1 MRQGCW
7 WQSSGTVRRGHP
19 ALPQEG
25 GDEDA
30 GVQVECGVP
39 PTVREIQHLQR
50 EHSGSAWRGWGR
62 WGGGEGGS
70 PVLHSRVRRARS
82 QCRTHLPG
90 PDGAFQWA
98 LLRRQRGVGVL
109 EPGQRGLVGVE
120 VGCFIGRVEEPALEG
135 RRQGGSALSDPSTHS
150 DLLMPPY
157 GKCSPS
163 CQRSPRS
170 NRGRASGRERRSLS
184 LWGGNVCCASP
195 ELPSPHSQP
204 GTHLRSQSCRLRW
217 CPGCGKEVARSAGR
231 GIPTR

>member
-1 MRQGCW
+1 MY
-7 WQSSGTVRRGHP
+7 
-19 ALPQEG
+19 
-25 GDEDA
+25 
-30 GVQVECGVP
+30 ECLG
-39 PTVREIQHLQR
+39 
-50 EHSGSAWRGWGR
+50 
-62 WGGGEGGS
+62 GGS

-157 GKCSPS
+157 W
-163 CQRSPRS
+163 
-170 NRGRASGRERRSLS
+170 EVLTF
-184 LWGGNVCCASP
+184 
-195 ELPSPHSQP
+195 LPKITS
-204 GTHLRSQSCRLRW
+204 
-217 CPGCGKEVARSAGR
+217 E
-231 GIPTR
+231 

>member
-1 MRQGCW
+1 M
-7 WQSSGTVRRGHP
+7 
-19 ALPQEG
+19 
-25 GDEDA
+25 
-30 GVQVECGVP
+30 
-39 PTVREIQHLQR
+39 
-50 EHSGSAWRGWGR
+50 
-62 WGGGEGGS
+62 
-70 PVLHSRVRRARS
+70 LHSRVRRARS

-170 NRGRASGRERRSLS
+170 NRGRASGRERQNLS
-184 LWGGNVCCASP
+184 LWGETCAVPALSC
-195 ELPSPHSQP
+195 PHPTASQAHTCDP
-204 GTHLRSQSCRLRW
+204 KAVG
-217 CPGCGKEVARSAGR
+217 SAGAR
-231 GIPTR
+231 DAERRWHVVLEEGSPLGEVVVPEEIEGV